1 VTEGVQPACRTARGL
16 ALHAVAARIL
26 PGVHGPGAVRSGAG
40 AGPEKALEHR
50 CFRGLKPLVE
60 GFLDGLDEQAN
71 RLHGREFVACTPAQ
85 QDELLRA
92 AQQGPSPWSRV
103 LFRSL
108 VEFTLEGLLGD
119 PLHGGNRD
127 FSGWEAAGLRAED
140 VRAGLCRRAG
150 AA

>member
-1 VTEGVQPACRTARGL
+1 MSGAAQPASAAAYGL
-16 ALHAVAARIL
+16 TLQAVAERIL
-26 PGVHGPGAVRSGAG
+26 PGVHGPGAARSGAG
-40 AGPEKALEHR
+40 AGLGNALEHR

-60 GFLDGLDEQAN
+60 AFLGGLDEQAN
-71 RLHGREFVACTPAQ
+71 RLHGREFRACTAAQ

-119 PLHGGNRD
+119 PVHGGNRD

-140 VRAGLCRRAG
+140 VRAGLCRRTGMA
-150 AA
+150 